1 MRKLIYL
8 LSVFYCCF
16 SFSQNLKL
24 MPTKIDSIA
33 IDADSFIGFDGF
45 NNCFYTKNN
54 VLFKKVGDSNLQYQN
69 PSLGKI
75 AKVDIL
81 NPLKIIVFYEEF
93 NAVMVLDNQLNE
105 IQKVDFSKL
114 ETPVVASAIGISG
127 QNKLWVFNSLN
138 QQIGL
143 YDLNSNMYQNLG
155 MPIKDG
161 VSYYQ
166 TDFNY
171 FQWIDKQNNWNTCT
185 IYGRI
190 FSCGKVETTSKM
202 QLLNENKVLLSK
214 DNLLFIRDKNAN
226 KLYEI
231 EIVEKS
237 FNNFYYKDQILS
249 IFTNK
254 GITNY
259 KITIP

>member
-1 MRKLIYL
+1 MKKLIYL
-8 LSVFYCCF
+8 FSVFFCCI
-16 SFSQNLKL
+16 SFGQNLKL
-24 MPTKIDSIA
+24 KPTKTDSIA
-33 IDADSFIGFDGF
+33 IDADFFIGFDGF

-93 NAVMVLDNQLNE
+93 NTVMVLDNQLNE

-127 QNKLWVFNSLN
+127 QNKLWVFNTMN

-143 YDLNSNMYQNLG
+143 YDLNSNTYQSLG
-155 MPIKDG
+155 MPIKENIL
-161 VSYYQ
+161 YYQ

-185 IYGRI
+185 IYGRF
-190 FSCGKVETTSKM
+190 FSSGKVENAMKM
-202 QLLNENKVLLSK
+202 QLLNENKVLFSN
-214 DNLLFIRDKNAN
+214 DNLLFIRDRNTN

-237 FNNFYYKDQILS
+237 FKNFYYKDQILS